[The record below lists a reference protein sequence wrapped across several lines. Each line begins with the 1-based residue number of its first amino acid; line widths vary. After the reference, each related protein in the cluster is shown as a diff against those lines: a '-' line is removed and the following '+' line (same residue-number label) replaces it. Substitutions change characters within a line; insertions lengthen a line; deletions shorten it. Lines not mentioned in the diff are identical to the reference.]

1 MILGHEKQTHILCKD
16 TKLEKLL
23 QAALGADWINLESS
37 PPGQVSLNARLMWE
51 VLELACSNCNDIA
64 SSTGNGLLHWSLAST
79 DSTESRSLEEIV
91 FEVGATSPD
100 ITIDTADGGQSAPIS
115 MGSSGTPAPSRSY
128 PGMAQPTGV
137 QTLTFD
143 ELTNYP
149 STSWLG
155 DGNTSMG
162 ASIHTYDLQTGALE
176 AGENATWWNF
186 GDF

>member
-1 MILGHEKQTHILCKD
+1 M
-16 TKLEKLL
+16 
-23 QAALGADWINLESS
+23 QAALGADWINLESN

-51 VLELACSNCNDIA
+51 VLELACSNCTDIA
-64 SSTGNGLLHWSLAST
+64 ASAGNGLLHWSLAST
-79 DSTESRSLEEIV
+79 DSKETRSLEEIV

-100 ITIDTADGGQSAPIS
+100 ITIDTLTSDGGQSAPIS
-115 MGSSGTPAPSRSY
+115 MGSSGTPGATPAPSRSY

-143 ELTNYP
+143 ELTNYH

-162 ASIHTYDLQTGALE
+162 ASIHTYDLQTGALGT
-176 AGENATWWNF
+176 GENATWWNF